1 MANPPYKN
9 LRTNPSEQ
17 TIQALPLV
25 RLGGQ
30 GTASESQA
38 LGLPMPTRPGAL
50 PERYPAQE
58 TRSPAFAAHHGFS
71 DTSEPT
77 LVITHFRDKEMRR

>member
-1 MANPPYKN
+1 MNKPPFKN
-9 LRTNPSEQ
+9 LQSNPS
-17 TIQALPLV
+17 ASHAPAFPVV
-25 RLGGQ
+25 RTGGR

-38 LGLPMPTRPGAL
+38 LGLPTPTRPGAL
-50 PERYPAQE
+50 PEQYPSQE

-77 LVITHFRDKEMRR
+77 LAITHFRDKELLR